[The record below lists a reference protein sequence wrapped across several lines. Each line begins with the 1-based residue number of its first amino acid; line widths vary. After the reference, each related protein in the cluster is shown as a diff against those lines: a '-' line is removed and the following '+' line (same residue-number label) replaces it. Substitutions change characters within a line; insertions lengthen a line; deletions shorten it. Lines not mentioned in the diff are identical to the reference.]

1 MKDNSH
7 KWIKIPAYLSIA
19 MLFILTAMIIIS
31 AMPALSSGKITLQGF
46 FQMRFSLKNNNF
58 GFMSLIL
65 GTFITAIISLI
76 IAIPIALFGSIAITR
91 FIPKR
96 FKSILTTMIKILNTT
111 PSVIF
116 GFFGISVVFG
126 IIKFIAPN
134 SSGQSLLAGIVVLT
148 FMLIPTLMIL
158 IISAIENTNKYK
170 IEAGYALGMNETQI
184 IKTIIFKEIKK
195 EVITAAI
202 VSLGRAI
209 GEASAILMVSGSA
222 PEFALGM
229 KALLSPYSTLTT
241 AIAQNMGN
249 VAQGFQTSMLYF
261 IGLILLIMIFIL
273 NAIITWV
280 NKEK

>member
-31 AMPALSSGKITLQGF
+31 ALPAITSGKITFLDF
-46 FQMRFSLKNNNF
+46 FGMRFSLKNNNF

-65 GTFITAIISLI
+65 GTLITAIVSLF

-91 FIPKR
+91 FIPKK
-96 FKSILTTMIKILNTT
+96 FKSTLTTLIKILNTT

-116 GFFGISVVFG
+116 GFFGISIVFG
-126 IIKFIAPN
+126 LIKLISPS

-170 IEAGYALGMNETQI
+170 IEAGYALGMSETQI

-195 EVITAAI
+195 EVITASI

-229 KALLSPYSTLTT
+229 KTLLSPYSTLTT